1 MMNLIFLI
9 FYFFCLIF
17 IGLKAHLIPDCFS
30 GLSTTLSLLN
40 HTPYKDFFPYKN
52 LLGKYLF
59 LVPSFILDGWT
70 YILACRII
78 VICTYFLII
87 ILFLN
92 IVSKKKILTPK
103 NYPVVFFFLLSPT
116 ILETFYFI
124 RVDLITNLLFLLG
137 VSLYL
142 EEKKYFSFFMALSF
156 LCSQKAAILIL
167 PMTLFWVGEEF
178 EKIKLSSKHFFI
190 PFLWFTLPIAAY
202 IIFWGTFASPLNVI
216 QSLLLM
222 KSQVK
227 ETLDAYALS
236 NWQVWIEII
245 KDNFALGI
253 TFIFC
258 FFHTLILSIRKKKNF
273 HYPLAIALVIVI
285 QVFFPVIYEYNMG
298 KVIPFLTIVI
308 LYSSNILLKRL
319 SLFWVIFIRYS
330 LLCLVL
336 IQLMA
341 LDTNSFRGILFQKQN
356 FKIVESILENYPDS
370 YYFSGF
376 QLLPKQTR
384 SPKSLIWVDR
394 FRRAELITM
403 SQKDKN
409 KLFKSLL
416 ENKMILYVEGI
427 ISNNLF
433 HDKPF
438 RMFFQENFSH
448 YYGSIHTYSPKLYKI
463 EGQYNIRIS
472 GSYRLKS
479 KSTETVSINGVTYQ
493 NGQEIKLREG
503 IIKFKING
511 LSSHVRLKL
520 TPKHNKKLL
529 LPQYK
534 DRKGY
539 FKYYL

>member
-1 MMNLIFLI
+1 MC
-9 FYFFCLIF
+9 FYFLGLIF
-17 IGLKAHLIPDCFS
+17 IGLNAHLIPDCFS
-30 GLSTTLSLLN
+30 GLSATLSLLD

-59 LVPSFILDGWT
+59 LIPSFILDGWN
-70 YILACRII
+70 YILASRII
-78 VICTYFLII
+78 VISTYILIVT
-87 ILFLN
+87 LFLD
-92 IVSKKKILTPK
+92 IVSKKKILAPR
-103 NYPVVFFFLLSPT
+103 NFPAVFFFLLSPT
-116 ILETFYFI
+116 ILETFYLI
-124 RVDLITNLLFLLG
+124 RVDLITNLLFILG

-142 EEKKYFSFFMALSF
+142 KEKKYFSFFMSLSF

-167 PMTLFWVGEEF
+167 PMTLFWIGEEF

-202 IIFWGTFASPLNVI
+202 ILFWGTFASPLNVI
-216 QSLLLM
+216 ESLLLM

-227 ETLDAYALS
+227 ENVDAYALS

-253 TFIFC
+253 IFVFC
-258 FFHTLILSIRKKKNF
+258 FFHILILSIRKKKNF
-273 HYPLAIALVIVI
+273 HYPLAIASVIII
-285 QVFFPVIYEYNMG
+285 QIFFPVVYEYNMG
-298 KVIPFLTIVI
+298 KVIPILTIVI
-308 LYSSNILLKRL
+308 LYSSNILLKKL
-319 SLFWVIFIRYS
+319 SLFWMIFFKYS
-330 LLCLVL
+330 LLFLVL

-356 FKIVESILENYPDS
+356 FKIVKSIMENYPDS

-376 QLLPKQTR
+376 QLLPDQTR

-409 KLFKSLL
+409 ELFKSLL

-438 RMFFQENFSH
+438 RDFFQEYFSH
-448 YYGSIHTYSPKLYKI
+448 YYGSIHTYSPKLNKT

-472 GSYRLKS
+472 GSYQLKS

-493 NGQEIKLREG
+493 NGQEIKLRAG

-520 TPKHNKKLL
+520 IPKHNEELL
-529 LPQYK
+529 LPQFK